1 MPAEYAVVCHNERI
15 VERYRIRRVEAAEVI
30 ELRSLFLLSG
40 GFIMKR
46 TLVLVLA
53 ALLIFGACASAATL
67 RVGMECDY
75 APFNWTQA
83 DPSDTA
89 VPIAAGGYADGYDV
103 RIAKMIADGL
113 GMELEV
119 VKTAWDGLPMAV
131 QSGDIDAI
139 IAGMSPTAERQ
150 QTLDFSAPYYESDLV
165 VVVRK
170 DSAFAATTQLSDFTG
185 AKITGQLN
193 TFHYTVIDQI
203 PGVDK
208 QTAMETF
215 PAMIVALSAGAIDG
229 YISERPGAMAAVGSN
244 PELAFVTFADGK
256 GFTASPEDVAV
267 AVGLKK
273 GSELTAK
280 INEILTGVTKEQRLA
295 LMDACIAAQPLS
307 K

>member
-1 MPAEYAVVCHNERI
+1 
-15 VERYRIRRVEAAEVI
+15 
-30 ELRSLFLLSG
+30 
-40 GFIMKR
+40 MKKI
-46 TLVLVLA
+46 LVLVLVIMLTLGA
-53 ALLIFGACASAATL
+53 AASAETL

-83 DPSDTA
+83 EPSDTA
-89 VPIAAGGYADGYDV
+89 VPIASGGYADGYDV
-103 RIAKMIADGL
+103 RIAKLIAEGL

-131 QSGDIDAI
+131 MAGDIDAI

-150 QTLDFSAPYYESDLV
+150 QTLDFTAPYYESELV
-165 VVVRK
+165 VVVKK
-170 DSAFAATTQLSDFTG
+170 DGKFAAAKALSDFTG
-185 AKITGQLN
+185 ARITGQLN

-203 PGVDK
+203 QGVDK

-215 PAMIVALSAGAIDG
+215 PAMIVALSSDGIDG
-229 YISERPGAMAAVGSN
+229 YISERPGALAAVEAN
-244 PELAFVTFADGK
+244 PGLAFISFEEGK

-280 INEILTGVTKEQRLA
+280 INEVLAGITKEQRQEI
-295 LMDACIAAQPLS
+295 MDAAIKAQPLS
-307 K
+307 N

>member
-1 MPAEYAVVCHNERI
+1 MPVKYTAICHNERI
-15 VERYRIRRVEAAEVI
+15 VERYRIRRVKAAEVMK
-30 ELRSLFLLSG
+30 LRSLFLYPG
-40 GFIMKR
+40 GFIMRKM
-46 TLVLVLA
+46 VLVLA
-53 ALLIFGACASAATL
+53 ALLLFGTCASAATL

-83 DPSDTA
+83 DVGEVA

-113 GMELEV
+113 GMDLEV

-150 QTLDFSAPYYESDLV
+150 QTLDFSEPYYESDLV

-170 DSAFAATTQLSDFTG
+170 DGPFAAATQLSDFTS

-229 YISERPGAMAAVGSN
+229 YISERPGAMAALGSN
-244 PELAFVTFADGK
+244 PDLTFVSFADGK

-273 GSELTAK
+273 GSELAGK
-280 INEILTGVTKEQRLA
+280 INEILAGITKEQRLA
-295 LMDACIAAQPLS
+295 LMDECLAAQPLS
-307 K
+307 N